1 LFFLQDEARVS
12 EARLWI
18 EAVTG
23 ESFSNPGDQCFLFP
37 FLFLFGQICVIHLLF
52 RCFVG
57 VILFLLLLSFLF
69 FKLCIIILCDEK
81 DDFHNSLKDGVL
93 LCALLNAI
101 KPGTIPEKKINK
113 SKMPFKC
120 MENITAFIKA
130 SRELGVP
137 EPDLFETQDLWGA
150 KVCVCVCVK
159 LAYIYILI
167 SHLIYAKVHISDF

>member
-1 LFFLQDEARVS
+1 MYVMILDHFNFCFFMQDEARVT

-23 ESFSNPGDQCFLFP
+23 ESFSIPGNQFLDSCFLFP
-37 FLFLFGQICVIHLLF
+37 LFFLSFARYLCNVSPYSLFCWCH
-52 RCFVG
+52 
-57 VILFLLLLSFLF
+57 LLLLCILF
-69 FKLCIIILCDEK
+69 YYVMK
-81 DDFHNSLKDGVL
+81 DDFHESLKDGVL

-150 KVCVCVCVK
+150 KVCEYMCAACIF
-159 LAYIYILI
+159 IYR
-167 SHLIYAKVHISDF
+167 Y